1 MAARVNEG
9 TMTSPGFIFAVLLS
23 ISEFWMPFNKASLEK
38 TTCMFHRD
46 FDSMTF
52 TKVGSSKIL
61 VYLACA

>member
-1 MAARVNEG
+1 MAARVNES

-52 TKVGSSKIL
+52 TKVGS
-61 VYLACA
+61 